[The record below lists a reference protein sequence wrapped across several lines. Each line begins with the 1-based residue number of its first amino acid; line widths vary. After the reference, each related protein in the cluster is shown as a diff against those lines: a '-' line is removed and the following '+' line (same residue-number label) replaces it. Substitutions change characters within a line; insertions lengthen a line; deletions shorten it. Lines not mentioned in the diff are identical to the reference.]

1 MTATLNNHD
10 GPQIDPETKTA
21 ITSHDWEGNRSLATT
36 IVSTVATLSE
46 TTPDELERIYDRIDP
61 DSLETLFAPA
71 NGATRRNAGQVSF
84 RLDRYTVTVHASGT
98 IVVTDSA

>member
-1 MTATLNNHD
+1 MTATIDNHG
-10 GPQIDPETKTA
+10 GPRIDPETKTA
-21 ITSHDWEGNRSLATT
+21 ITSHDWEGNGSLATT
-36 IVSTVATLSE
+36 IVSTVAALSE
-46 TTPDELERIYDRIDP
+46 TTPDELDRIYDRIDP

-71 NGATRRNAGQVSF
+71 NGAARRNAGQVSF